1 MRLHELLEAY
11 GDSNLGLTIFDIDDT
26 LFHTTAKIKVVKD
39 GNVVKTLDNQQF
51 NNYELQ
57 PGEEFDFGEFRSA
70 EKFNKE
76 SEPMKPM
83 IAKLN
88 AILKNAGDS
97 KVIMLTARS
106 DFDNKDLFLDTFR
119 QHGID
124 IDLIHVHRAGNISGD
139 AIPAEKKA
147 VFVRQYLDTGK
158 YGRVRMYDDSM
169 TNLKVFNTLQ
179 KEYPNVK
186 FSAYFV
192 NHNGSIRTVKDVNEM
207 SRDEYNAKA
216 KEKLVN
222 AALDAMHRLVK
233 SKGERHSLGDY
244 AFRIANSFA
253 AGLSPRELEKLYINK
268 YSVNEADVPEIT
280 QVQLDTLEKYLDQL
294 FSKLGIDVEFT
305 RHFLDRVNDERNLK
319 QITIKELA
327 ILFKDTYINYGK
339 KIAQMGP
346 DAQAVIKDMRSD
358 INVPFVLN
366 WDSRSQVLDLV
377 AKTVMRK
384 KNFTT
389 PNPEL
394 PLN

>member
-97 KVIMLTARS
+97 KVIMLTARA

-139 AIPAEKKA
+139 AIPADKKA

-169 TNLKVFNTLQ
+169 TNLKVFNKLQ
-179 KEYPNVK
+179 QEYPNVK

-222 AALDAMHRLVK
+222 AALEAMHRLVK

-253 AGLSPRELEKLYINK
+253 AGLSPRELEKLYRNK
-268 YSVNEADVPEIT
+268 YGIAEADVPEIT

>member
-39 GNVVKTLDNQQF
+39 GNVIKTLDNQQF

-97 KVIMLTARS
+97 KVIMLTARA

-139 AIPAEKKA
+139 AIPADKKA

-169 TNLKVFNTLQ
+169 TNLKVFNKLQ
-179 KEYPNVK
+179 QEYPNVK

-192 NHNGSIRTVKDVNEM
+192 NHDGSIRTVKDVNEM
-207 SRDEYNAKA
+207 SRDEYNVKA

-222 AALDAMHRLVK
+222 AALEAMHRLVK

-253 AGLSPRELEKLYINK
+253 AGLSPRELEKLYRNK
-268 YSVNEADVPEIT
+268 YGIAEADVPEIT

-346 DAQAVIKDMRSD
+346 DAQAVIKDMRSN

>member
-39 GNVVKTLDNQQF
+39 GNVIKTLDNQQF

-76 SEPMKPM
+76 SQPIEPM

-97 KVIMLTARS
+97 KVIMLTARA

-119 QHGID
+119 KHGID
-124 IDLIHVHRAGNISGD
+124 IDLIHVHRAGNIGGD

-147 VFVRQYLDTGK
+147 VFVKQYLDTGK

-169 TNLKVFNTLQ
+169 TNLKVFNKLQ
-179 KEYPNVK
+179 QEYPNVK

-192 NHNGSIRTVKDVNEM
+192 NQNGSIRTVKDVNEM
-207 SRDEYNAKA
+207 SREEYNAKA
-216 KEKLVN
+216 KEKLIN
-222 AALDAMHRLVK
+222 AALEAMHRLVK
-233 SKGERHSLGDY
+233 SKGVRHSLGDY

-253 AGLSPRELEKLYINK
+253 AGLSPRELEKLYRNK
-268 YSVNEADVPEIT
+268 YGIAEADVPEIT

-305 RHFLDRVNDERNLK
+305 RHFLDRVNDERNLR

-394 PLN
+394 KIQ

>member
-39 GNVVKTLDNQQF
+39 GNVIKTLDNQQF

-97 KVIMLTARS
+97 KVIMLTARA

-139 AIPAEKKA
+139 AIPADKKA

-169 TNLKVFNTLQ
+169 TNLKVFNKLQ
-179 KEYPNVK
+179 QEYPNVK

-192 NHNGSIRTVKDVNEM
+192 NHDGSIKTVKDVNEM

-222 AALDAMHRLVK
+222 AALEAMHRLVK

-394 PLN
+394 KIQ

>member
-11 GDSNLGLTIFDIDDT
+11 GESNLGLTIFDIDDT

-39 GNVVKTLDNQQF
+39 GNVIKTLDNQQF

-97 KVIMLTARS
+97 KVIMLTARE

-124 IDLIHVHRAGNISGD
+124 IDLIHVHRAGNISGN

-147 VFVRQYLDTGK
+147 VFVRRYLDTGK

-169 TNLKVFNTLQ
+169 TNLKVFNKLQ
-179 KEYPNVK
+179 QEYPNVK

-192 NHNGSIRTVKDVNEM
+192 NHDGSIRTVKDVNEM
-207 SRDEYNAKA
+207 SRDEYNVKA
-216 KEKLVN
+216 KEKLIN
-222 AALDAMHRLVK
+222 AALEAMHRLVK

-268 YSVNEADVPEIT
+268 YGVNEADVPEIT

>member
-1 MRLHELLEAY
+1 MKLQELFEAY

-26 LFHTTAKIKVVKD
+26 LFHTTAKIKVVKN

-51 NNYELQ
+51 NNYKLQ

-76 SEPMKPM
+76 SQPMDRM

-88 AILKNAGDS
+88 AILRNAGDS
-97 KVIMLTARS
+97 KVIMLTARA

-119 QHGID
+119 KHGIN
-124 IDLIHVHRAGNISGD
+124 IDLIHVHRAGNLSGD

-147 VFVRQYLDTGK
+147 VFVRRYLDTGK

-179 KEYPNVK
+179 QEYPNVK

-192 NHNGSIRTVKDVNEM
+192 NHDGSIRTVKDVNEM
-207 SRDEYNAKA
+207 SREEYNVKA
-216 KEKLVN
+216 KEKLIN
-222 AALDAMHRLVK
+222 AALEAMHRLVK
-233 SKGERHSLGDY
+233 SKGEKHTLGDY

-253 AGLSPRELEKLYINK
+253 AGLSPRELEKLYRSK
-268 YSVNEADVPEIT
+268 YSVNEADIPEIT
-280 QVQLDTLEKYLDQL
+280 QAQLNVLEGYLDKL
-294 FSKLGIDVEFT
+294 FSSIGIDVEFT
-305 RHFLDRVNDERNLK
+305 RHFLDRVNDARNK
-319 QITIKELA
+319 TPITIKELA
-327 ILFKDTYINYGK
+327 ILFKDTYTKYGK

-366 WDSRSQVLDLV
+366 WDNGAKELDLV

-384 KNFTT
+384 KNFHT

>member
-1 MRLHELLEAY
+1 MRLKELFEAY

-57 PGEEFDFGEFRSA
+57 PGEEFDFGEFRNA

-88 AILKNAGDS
+88 AILQNAGDS
-97 KVIMLTARS
+97 KVIMLTARE
-106 DFDNKDLFLDTFR
+106 DFDDKDLFLDTFR
-119 QHGID
+119 QHGIN
-124 IDLIHVHRAGNISGD
+124 IDLIHVHRAGNIRSN

-147 VFVRQYLDTGK
+147 VFVRRYLDTGK

-169 TNLKVFNTLQ
+169 TNLKVFNKLQ
-179 KEYPNVK
+179 QDYPNVK

-192 NHNGSIRTVKDVNEM
+192 NHDGSIRTVRDVSEM
-207 SRDEYNAKA
+207 NREEYNVKA
-216 KEKLVN
+216 KEKLIN
-222 AALDAMHRLVK
+222 AALEAMHRLVK

-253 AGLSPRELEKLYINK
+253 AGLSPRELEKLYVSKYGINEED
-268 YSVNEADVPEIT
+268 NPQIT

-294 FSKLGIDVEFT
+294 FRKLGIDVEFT
-305 RHFLDRVNDERNLK
+305 RHFLDRVNDERNMK

-366 WDSRSQVLDLV
+366 WDSHSQVLDLV

>member
-97 KVIMLTARS
+97 KVIMLTARE

-119 QHGID
+119 QHGIN
-124 IDLIHVHRAGNISGD
+124 IDLIHVHRAGNISGN

-147 VFVRQYLDTGK
+147 IFVRQYLDTGK

-169 TNLKVFNTLQ
+169 TNLKVFNKLQ
-179 KEYPNVK
+179 QEYPDVK

-192 NHNGSIRTVKDVNEM
+192 NHDGSIRTVKDVNEM
-207 SRDEYNAKA
+207 SRDEYNVKA

-222 AALDAMHRLVK
+222 AALEAMHRLVK

-253 AGLSPRELEKLYINK
+253 SGLSPRELEKLYRNK
-268 YSVNEADVPEIT
+268 YGIAEADVPEIT

>member
-169 TNLKVFNTLQ
+169 TNLKVFNKLQ
-179 KEYPNVK
+179 QEYPNVK

-192 NHNGSIRTVKDVNEM
+192 NHDGSIRTVKDVNEM

-222 AALDAMHRLVK
+222 AALEAMHRLVK

>member
-39 GNVVKTLDNQQF
+39 GNVIKTLDNQQF

-97 KVIMLTARS
+97 KVIMLTARA

-139 AIPAEKKA
+139 AIPADKKA

-169 TNLKVFNTLQ
+169 TNLKVFNKLQ
-179 KEYPNVK
+179 QEYPNVK

-222 AALDAMHRLVK
+222 AALEAMHRLVK

-253 AGLSPRELEKLYINK
+253 AGLSPRELEKLYRNK
-268 YSVNEADVPEIT
+268 YGIAEADVPEIT

>member
-11 GDSNLGLTIFDIDDT
+11 GESNLGLTIFDIDDT

-51 NNYELQ
+51 NNYKLQ

-97 KVIMLTARS
+97 KVIMLTARE

-119 QHGID
+119 QHGIN
-124 IDLIHVHRAGNISGD
+124 IDLIHVHRAGNIRGD
-139 AIPAEKKA
+139 AIPADKKA

-169 TNLKVFNTLQ
+169 TNLKVFNKLQ
-179 KEYPNVK
+179 QEYPNVK

-192 NHNGSIRTVKDVNEM
+192 NHDGSIRTVKDVNEM
-207 SRDEYNAKA
+207 SRDEYNVKA
-216 KEKLVN
+216 KEKLIN
-222 AALDAMHRLVK
+222 AALEAMHRLVK

-253 AGLSPRELEKLYINK
+253 AGLSPRELEKLYRNK
-268 YSVNEADVPEIT
+268 YGIAEADVPEIT

-346 DAQAVIKDMRSD
+346 DAQAVIKDMRSN